1 MRTTTSSDRD
11 VPDRGA
17 AVAREWPRPCDGAPG
32 GSATSG
38 GTPAGAAPAIKA
50 RTSPQVMTEAAAD
63 RPRAERS
70 GGLLEGGGP
79 VGFRKEAATK
89 AARPTN
95 SARRT
100 GAVRMKDSVTDG
112 GAGTAGGGDG
122 GAEGAGPEGGVPKGA
137 GRKGLRREGSGSEGG
152 VRGGD
157 AREPGTRQP
166 GTRQSGSRK
175 SGTRKSGTSK
185 SGARKAAGSEEAAV
199 RGGGARK
206 PRTRKSAA
214 PVEPGTEPV
223 TRKSGVSEAPTT
235 RETVTQQNPTQ
246 SSVQHPAPPE
256 APGSDPTPTPINPV
270 PGTVSAALPEVPDPP
285 AAPPAGGPRRE
296 RRGPASRDQRGGQG
310 AREGRGGRVR
320 RGWRD
325 RCDARDSV
333 RRSSLPGNPRAAAA
347 ARQFVRAVLADWLV
361 RSLPGADTIG
371 DRLADEAVLLV
382 SELVTNVV
390 VHAGTTVELLCRL
403 ETEPTPDGGRAA
415 VVIEVSDHHPA
426 RAVRARQE
434 SSVDETRGHGLQLV
448 GAVADCWGITYRRD
462 LKTVWFRLLAGAHDR
477 VYGPSARF
485 SQDDPDLQ
493 RDLRAAEL
501 LAPAPVRRSPARRSD
516 ADWINH
522 GALSFLAEASDLLSG
537 QLDEEQVALLAA
549 QLVVPRLADWCA
561 VWLYDGGSRDSS
573 GAPPR
578 LARVWH
584 SSEGRIDALR
594 MALEKDPP
602 VLPVP
607 GPQRDGAGA
616 AVPWPWPQEPSGYGP
631 GGAALACRLLA
642 GGRDQGALLIGRA
655 GLMRFPD
662 EVVGLIEDLTRRVA
676 RAVATARAY
685 RNQERISQVLQRR
698 LLPRGPATVPG
709 LESSVVYEP
718 REGAWAGGDFWD
730 LFDAGDGRWCFALG
744 DVCGSGPEAAAV
756 TGLARPVLRL
766 LARDGYGVGEVL
778 DRLNKTMAREATDS
792 VAAVAAAVAAAGS
805 GPDAA
810 VELRAEA
817 EQTRFLSLLYGEIV
831 PHTDGTAGAR
841 CTLASAGHPLPLV
854 LGTGGGVRVAAAPQ
868 MLLGVVEDTSYESES
883 FDLAPGETLLC
894 VTDGVTER
902 RCGHRLFDDDDGLAG
917 HLTACTGLGATA
929 VAEHIRR
936 AVHAFAATPPD
947 DDLALLVLQAT
958 ERR

>member
-17 AVAREWPRPCDGAPG
+17 AVARERPRPCDGAPG
-32 GSATSG
+32 GTAASG
-38 GTPAGAAPAIKA
+38 GTPAGAAPAITP
-50 RTSPQVMTEAAAD
+50 RTGPQVMTEAAAD

-70 GGLLEGGGP
+70 GGLLDGGGP
-79 VGFRKEAATK
+79 VGSREGAATK
-89 AARPTN
+89 TAGPTN
-95 SARRT
+95 SARGT
-100 GAVRMKDSVTDG
+100 GAGRMRDSVTDG

-122 GAEGAGPEGGVPKGA
+122 GSEGAVPEGTNQEVGVPEGA
-137 GRKGLRREGSGSEGG
+137 GRKDGKREGAGSEGV
-152 VRGGD
+152 VRGGG
-157 AREPGTRQP
+157 ARQSGTRQP
-166 GTRQSGSRK
+166 GSRK
-175 SGTRKSGTSK
+175 PGARKAGTSK
-185 SGARKAAGSEEAAV
+185 SGARKSAGSQEAAGSEEAAV
-199 RGGGARK
+199 QGGGARK
-206 PRTRKSAA
+206 PGPRKSAA
-214 PVEPGTEPV
+214 PEEPGTAPA
-223 TRKSGVSEAPTT
+223 TRKPAVPKDPAIRKPAASEDPTV
-235 RETVTQQNPTQ
+235 RETVTP
-246 SSVQHPAPPE
+246 
-256 APGSDPTPTPINPV
+256 
-270 PGTVSAALPEVPDPP
+270 
-285 AAPPAGGPRRE
+285 APPAGGPRRE
-296 RRGPASRDQRGGQG
+296 RRGPVSRDQRGGQG

-403 ETEPTPDGGRAA
+403 ETEPTPDGGRA
-415 VVIEVSDHHPA
+415 VVVVEVSDHHPA
-426 RAVRARQE
+426 RAVRARQA
-434 SSVDETRGHGLQLV
+434 STVDETRGHGLQLV
-448 GAVADCWGITYRRD
+448 GAVAHSWGITYRRD
-462 LKTVWFRLLAGAHDR
+462 LKTVWFRLLAGTHDR
-477 VYGPSARF
+477 AYGPPARF
-485 SQDDPDLQ
+485 SHDDPDLQ

-501 LAPAPVRRSPARRSD
+501 LAPAPVRRSPARHSD

-594 MALEKDPP
+594 MALEKEPL

-698 LLPRGPATVPG
+698 LLPRGRPTVPG

-778 DRLNKTMAREATDS
+778 DRLNKTMAREAADS
-792 VAAVAAAVAAAGS
+792 VAAVAAAVAAAGP
-805 GPDAA
+805 GPDA

-831 PHTDGTAGAR
+831 PHADGTAGAR

-936 AVHAFAATPPD
+936 AVHEFAATPPD

>member
-1 MRTTTSSDRD
+1 M
-11 VPDRGA
+11 
-17 AVAREWPRPCDGAPG
+17 
-32 GSATSG
+32 
-38 GTPAGAAPAIKA
+38 
-50 RTSPQVMTEAAAD
+50 
-63 RPRAERS
+63 
-70 GGLLEGGGP
+70 
-79 VGFRKEAATK
+79 
-89 AARPTN
+89 
-95 SARRT
+95 
-100 GAVRMKDSVTDG
+100 
-112 GAGTAGGGDG
+112 
-122 GAEGAGPEGGVPKGA
+122 
-137 GRKGLRREGSGSEGG
+137 
-152 VRGGD
+152 
-157 AREPGTRQP
+157 
-166 GTRQSGSRK
+166 
-175 SGTRKSGTSK
+175 
-185 SGARKAAGSEEAAV
+185 
-199 RGGGARK
+199 
-206 PRTRKSAA
+206 
-214 PVEPGTEPV
+214 
-223 TRKSGVSEAPTT
+223 
-235 RETVTQQNPTQ
+235 
-246 SSVQHPAPPE
+246 
-256 APGSDPTPTPINPV
+256 
-270 PGTVSAALPEVPDPP
+270 
-285 AAPPAGGPRRE
+285 
-296 RRGPASRDQRGGQG
+296 
-310 AREGRGGRVR
+310 
-320 RGWRD
+320 
-325 RCDARDSV
+325 
-333 RRSSLPGNPRAAAA
+333 PGNPRAAAA
-347 ARQFVRAVLADWLV
+347 ARQFVRAVLADWLY

-403 ETEPTPDGGRAA
+403 EAEPVADGGRVA
-415 VVIEVSDHHPA
+415 VVVEVTDHHPA
-426 RAVRARQE
+426 RAVRARQV

-448 GAVADCWGITYRRD
+448 GAVAESWGITYRRD
-462 LKTVWFRLLAGAHDR
+462 LKTVWFRLQAGTHDR

-485 SQDDPDLQ
+485 SHDDAGLR

-561 VWLYDGGSRDSS
+561 VWLYDGGGRDSS

-607 GPQRDGAGA
+607 GPQRDGAGS

-642 GGRDQGALLIGRA
+642 GGRDQGTLLLGRA

-698 LLPRGPATVPG
+698 LLPRGRPAVPG
-709 LESSVVYEP
+709 MESFVVYEP

-778 DRLNKTMAREATDS
+778 DRLNKTMAREAADS
-792 VAAVAAAVAAAGS
+792 VAVVAAAVAAAGP

-831 PHTDGTAGAR
+831 PHTDGTPGAR

-854 LGTGGGVRVAAAPQ
+854 LGTDGAVRVAAAPQ

-917 HLTACTGLGATA
+917 HLAACAGLGATA